1 MSRLDPRIAAVAKA
15 VGDALH
21 SIQEGLL
28 DIQVQIDRMNGRPPP
43 PTRREALERAFQ
55 RMKDREALEA
65 PVRRKRNKRRK
76 AKP

>member
-43 PTRREALERAFQ
+43 PTRREALEQAFR
-55 RMKDREALEA
+55 RMKDREEREPL
-65 PVRRKRNKRRK
+65 RRKRNKRRK